1 MMSRAEG
8 EGNRE
13 AVRVTANACG
23 GVLWV
28 RVRVWGAGAYGA
40 RERMERGSI
49 PCAGAYGGRA
59 WANGCAD

>member
-13 AVRVTANACG
+13 AVRVAANGCG
-23 GVLWV
+23 GVLRM
-28 RVRVWGAGAYGA
+28 RVRVWSAVAYGA
-40 RERMERGSI
+40 REHTVRGSI